1 MISNKHFESYED
13 KLRLKPPWTKY
24 QVLIPS
30 PSPPFLEVTEAR
42 EEVAEPSGLV
52 TFWPMQMAPVF
63 QPQWA
68 APKTFREV
76 ALEACGPMTR
86 PTSPRASCCQAH
98 RDTCAQLEVA
108 PKLLGFPK

>member
-52 TFWPMQMAPVF
+52 TF
-63 QPQWA
+63 
-68 APKTFREV
+68 
-76 ALEACGPMTR
+76 
-86 PTSPRASCCQAH
+86 
-98 RDTCAQLEVA
+98 
-108 PKLLGFPK
+108 